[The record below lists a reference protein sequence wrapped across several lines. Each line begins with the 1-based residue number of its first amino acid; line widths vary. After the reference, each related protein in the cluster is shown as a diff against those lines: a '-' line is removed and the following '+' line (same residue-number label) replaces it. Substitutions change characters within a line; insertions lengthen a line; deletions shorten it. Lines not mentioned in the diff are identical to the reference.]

1 MNKHRSRF
9 LKALL
14 LTTVFSLNIVVSFA
28 CSVSE
33 TVHHSHHA
41 GNRSDISHHSPG
53 KAELPGHGHEGD
65 HKHHH
70 GHDDEPGNKQD
81 ESKNCCSG
89 DVVKL
94 QQTDRS
100 VSRGIDLPEQ
110 AQLTLIHTI
119 RSEIDA
125 TLFVATVDEFLPQHF
140 RWRLSTIPDI
150 RIAIQSFQ
158 I

>member
-9 LKALL
+9 LKALFL
-14 LTTVFSLNIVVSFA
+14 ITVFSLNIVVSFA

-41 GNRSDISHHSPG
+41 RNRSDISHHSQDKPG
-53 KAELPGHGHEGD
+53 MPGHAHENG
-65 HKHHH
+65 HKHNH
-70 GHDDEPGNKQD
+70 GHDDEPGNNKD

-94 QQTDRS
+94 QQTDKS

-110 AQLTLIHTI
+110 VLFPLIQTI
-119 RSEIDA
+119 LPDFDA

-140 RWRLSTIPDI
+140 RWRLSTITDI